1 MYLGDVPAPQLWK
14 SVIDTRET
22 LAAVRNS
29 HGVPDTFLVP
39 PGLNR
44 TSDGPNGGNTGNVL
58 AAAIT
63 ANIMGISSADIH
75 SVKRASMNAALT
87 AMNNAINQLQ
97 SPTGQTTAIAPTIPV
112 AATLSTNSPTVTVP
126 NAPALPQVA
135 TAAPL
140 TSPYA
145 LPATTSTAMPS
156 NMWLYLLGG
165 GAALLLLM
173 KGKKGGKQSKAHA
186 HAS

>member
-1 MYLGDVPAPQLWK
+1 MYLGDIPAPQLWK

-22 LAAVRNS
+22 LAAVRNA
-29 HGVPDTFLVP
+29 HGVIDNFVVP

-63 ANIMGISSADIH
+63 ANIMGLGSADIH
-75 SVKRASMNAALT
+75 AVKRASMNAALV

-112 AATLSTNSPTVTVP
+112 AATLSTTSPMVTTP
-126 NAPALPQVA
+126 NAPSLPSIT

-140 TSPYA
+140 TSPYS

-165 GAALLLLM
+165 GAALLFLM
-173 KGKKGGKQSKAHA
+173 KGKRGGKQKKARG